1 MNQKVC
7 KQFHPFASSEMT
19 FQSAQRERFVLLC
32 FITCLFHKK
41 TDCYIFYFAL
51 VFLFASS
58 TGITAQH
65 GLLCCLVLVMQEERF
80 LKKTLKNKVK
90 LHL

>member
-19 FQSAQRERFVLLC
+19 FQSAQRERFLLLC
-32 FITCLFHKK
+32 FITLLFHKK

-58 TGITAQH
+58 TRITAQH
-65 GLLCCLVLVMQEERF
+65 GLSVLFSFGYAGRKILE
-80 LKKTLKNKVK
+80 KNTEK
-90 LHL
+90 